1 MNLTFFGTLG
11 VGLVMF
17 VGVFLA
23 FVITLLIAGLGR
35 LLATI
40 AMGLFH
46 GVKHLRAPAV
56 PTAGSAA
63 RGTEAPGTAG
73 AAAPEPASPQTPAKA
88 AKPAKPARKE
98 PQLSRDWAAAV
109 EGANARAAA
118 RAKAEAAP
126 EVKVSVRELP
136 SPKAPAQQIRQVG
149 PLVESATDRNG
160 APAPAPRAFTK
171 PPVPAKSPVLD
182 TGSLAMLKNQ
192 PAQKGQRQ
200 SPRQNTD
207 RKAS

>member
-1 MNLTFFGTLG
+1 MEDPTTIAMNLTFFGTLG

-35 LLATI
+35 LLATV

-46 GVKHLRAPAV
+46 GAKRLRAPK
-56 PTAGSAA
+56 AA
-63 RGTEAPGTAG
+63 RP
-73 AAAPEPASPQTPAKA
+73 
-88 AKPAKPARKE
+88 AKPAKPVRKE

-109 EGANARAAA
+109 ESANARAAT

-126 EVKVSVRELP
+126 EIKVSVRELP

-160 APAPAPRAFTK
+160 APTPAPRAFTK

-182 TGSLAMLKNQ
+182 TGSLATLKNR
-192 PAQKGQRQ
+192 PAQKGQRK

>member
-1 MNLTFFGTLG
+1 MEDPTTIAMNLTFFGTLG

-35 LLATI
+35 LLATV
-40 AMGLFH
+40 AMGLFN
-46 GVKHLRAPAV
+46 GVKRLRAP
-56 PTAGSAA
+56 
-63 RGTEAPGTAG
+63 
-73 AAAPEPASPQTPAKA
+73 KA
-88 AKPAKPARKE
+88 AKPAKPVRKE

-109 EGANARAAA
+109 ESANARAAT
-118 RAKAEAAP
+118 RAKADAAP
-126 EVKVSVRELP
+126 EIKVSVRELP

-160 APAPAPRAFTK
+160 
-171 PPVPAKSPVLD
+171 
-182 TGSLAMLKNQ
+182 
-192 PAQKGQRQ
+192 QRK